1 MTKNFQGDNLEEKC
15 AKERERVCE
24 YERERERRGDENGKG
39 GEESMNKRQ
48 LAQDIKLFFSLLQ
61 FFSDG
66 EKVGSSVEKDFF
78 CCFCCP
84 LMTDTFTA
92 AYYQTSDSLGGRK
105 KLFSLSLSLSHAL
118 SISLSQTHTLSFF

>member
-1 MTKNFQGDNLEEKC
+1 MP
-15 AKERERVCE
+15 ER
-24 YERERERRGDENGKG
+24 ERERERRGDENGKG

-78 CCFCCP
+78 CCFCFCCP

-105 KLFSLSLSLSHAL
+105 KLFSLSLSLSLSHAL